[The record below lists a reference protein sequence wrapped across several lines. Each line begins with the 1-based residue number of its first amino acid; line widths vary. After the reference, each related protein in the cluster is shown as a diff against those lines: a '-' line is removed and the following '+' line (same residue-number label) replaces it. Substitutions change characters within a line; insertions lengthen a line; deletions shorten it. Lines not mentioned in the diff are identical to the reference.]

1 MRRRDF
7 ITLLGSA
14 VAAHPLSADAQQP
27 SIPVIGF
34 LNGGTE
40 EGYRPHLAGFRRG
53 LQEIGYT
60 EGRNVAIEFRWAKSQ
75 NDRLP
80 GLAAELVGRQVAVIV
95 ATGGSASALA
105 AKSATATIPIVFTSG
120 GDPVRQGLVTN
131 LSRPTGNVTGVSLF
145 TSTLAAKRLELLHKL
160 VPAARVIAM
169 LVNLDNPLVELDSK
183 AVVAAAPAIGLQIL
197 VVKARNAEELDQAF
211 ADLSQQKA
219 EAVLVG
225 ADPFLENTG
234 LKQLIALAAQCA
246 VPTLYN
252 FREDVVAGGFASY
265 GSSIVELYRQVG
277 IYAGRILKGEK
288 PADLPVLQ
296 PTKFEFVINLKTAK
310 ALGLTISN
318 EMQLLAD
325 EVIE

>member
-1 MRRRDF
+1 MKRRDF

-14 VAAHPLSADAQQP
+14 AAAHPLSADAQQP

-34 LNGGTE
+34 LNSATE
-40 EGYRPHLAGFRRG
+40 EGYLPHLAGFRRG
-53 LQEIGYT
+53 LQETGYN

-80 GLAAELVGRQVAVIV
+80 VLAAELVGRQVAVIV

-120 GDPVRQGLVTN
+120 GDPVRIGLVTS
-131 LSRPTGNVTGVSLF
+131 LSRPTGNATGVSLF

-160 VPAARVIAM
+160 VPTARVIAM
-169 LVNLDNPLVELDSK
+169 LVNPDNPLVEPDLK
-183 AVVAAAPAIGLQIL
+183 TVVAAASAIGLQIL
-197 VVKARNAEELDQAF
+197 VVKARNAEELDKAF
-211 ADLSQQKA
+211 ADLRQKA

-234 LKQLIALAAQCA
+234 RNQLIALAAQGA

-252 FREDVVAGGFASY
+252 FREDAVAGGLASY

-288 PADLPVLQ
+288 PADLPVQQ
-296 PTKFEFVINLKTAK
+296 PTKVCSSSSI
-310 ALGLTISN
+310 
-318 EMQLLAD
+318 
-325 EVIE
+325 

>member
-1 MRRRDF
+1 MRRRAF
-7 ITLLGSA
+7 ITLIGGA
-14 VAAHPLSADAQQP
+14 TAWPVAARAQQP
-27 SIPVIGF
+27 VMPVIGF
-34 LNGGTE
+34 LNSATE
-40 EGYRPHLAGFRRG
+40 ESYLPHLAGFRRG
-53 LQEIGYT
+53 LQENGYT
-60 EGRNVAIEFRWAKSQ
+60 EGRNVAIEFRWAKSR

-120 GDPVRQGLVTN
+120 GDPVRIGLVTS
-131 LSRPTGNVTGVSLF
+131 LSRPTGNATGVLLF

-160 VPAARVIAM
+160 VPAAKVIAM
-169 LVNLDNPLVELDSK
+169 LVNPDNPLVEPDLK
-183 AVVAAAPAIGLQIL
+183 AVASAAPAIGLQIL
-197 VVKARNAEELDQAF
+197 VVKARNAEELDKAF

-219 EAVLVG
+219 DAVLVG

-234 LKQLIALAAQCA
+234 RNQLIALAARGT
-246 VPTLYN
+246 VPTIYN
-252 FREDVVAGGFASY
+252 FREDAVAGGLASY
-265 GSSIVELYRQVG
+265 GASIVELYRQVG

-288 PADLPVLQ
+288 PVDLPVLQ